1 MQNFKLLLD
10 LACGRRLPEEE
21 DGSARRLQL
30 ILLAGIGTAVFASLY
45 GLAAGS
51 TDLALALGDAWKVP
65 MVLLL
70 SAATALPGGLLAW
83 RLLAGD
89 KPVSELLLAVS
100 VANFTAALVLAVLA
114 PIVALYYH
122 SSSLAGGATAMTACA
137 LALLSGSA
145 ILMRT
150 IWSRVGSPGDWR
162 IGVPMAAVMSLQL
175 VAMLQFVSLA
185 SPILPEITV
194 FDGGVDAIVGSE

>member
-1 MQNFKLLLD
+1 MRNFKLLLD

-21 DGSARRLQL
+21 GGAARRLQL
-30 ILLAGIGTAVFASLY
+30 ILLSGIGTAVFAALY

-51 TDLALALGDAWKVP
+51 TDMALMLGDVWKVP

-70 SAATALPGGLLAW
+70 SAAAALPGGLLAW
-83 RLLAGD
+83 RLLAGE
-89 KPVSELLLAVS
+89 KPASELLLAVS
-100 VANFTAALVLAVLA
+100 VANFTAAMVLAVLA

-122 SSSLAGGATAMTACA
+122 SSSMAGGATAMIACG
-137 LALLSGSA
+137 LALVSGAA

-150 IWSRVGSPGDWR
+150 IWSRVGSPLDWR
-162 IGVPMAAVMSLQL
+162 IGVPMSAVMGLQL
-175 VAMLQFVSLA
+175 VAMIQFVALA

-194 FDGGVDAIVGSE
+194 FDGGVDAIVGSK